1 VIVSVWTD
9 VLLLGNLSNIK
20 QRMKNAVEYAISE
33 GGRIF
38 LSESGTDFSTLIHD
52 VVKEYPD
59 AIHMPIDKKEIEEKS
74 IYGMLYKRYPS
85 VKAYL
90 YDKADLTIVF
100 ESADDVVVGD
110 FSKAA
115 VRVKI

>member
-1 VIVSVWTD
+1 MIVSVWTN
-9 VLLLGNLSNIK
+9 VLLLGNLDSLK

-52 VVKEYPD
+52 VVKDYPD
-59 AIHMPIDKKEIEEKS
+59 SIHMPIDKNKIEDKS
-74 IYGMLYKRYPS
+74 ISDTTYKRHPS

-90 YDKADLTIVF
+90 YDKADFIIVF
-100 ESADDVVVGD
+100 ETGDSMEVGG
-110 FSKAA
+110 FSKTS
-115 VRVKI
+115 VHVKI